1 MLSSGGDSEAAR
13 GVWPQTSGDS
23 SRQPGQPRRSAA
35 RRLLMRPP
43 PVTHELS
50 VGVLTSGEMTE
61 SFSSF
66 LGGVLASSSIL
77 GGEPAASALLSF
89 FLIVSPVL
97 FSSTFETASKVRLPA
112 LAERGEVFIVSGAS
126 RTGMRQDPGRT
137 TGRRTNQ
144 LFSGRVGREHMRDRA
159 TVCRI

>member
-89 FLIVSPVL
+89 FLIVSRCHTRVVL
-97 FSSTFETASKVRLPA
+97 LH
-112 LAERGEVFIVSGAS
+112 L
-126 RTGMRQDPGRT
+126 
-137 TGRRTNQ
+137 
-144 LFSGRVGREHMRDRA
+144 
-159 TVCRI
+159 

>member
-35 RRLLMRPP
+35 RQLLMRPP

-66 LGGVLASSSIL
+66 LGGVLASSRI
-77 GGEPAASALLSF
+77 
-89 FLIVSPVL
+89 I
-97 FSSTFETASKVRLPA
+97 
-112 LAERGEVFIVSGAS
+112 GEVWAVDVTSQTRWWYDRVRSAS
-126 RTGMRQDPGRT
+126 NPSDKW
-137 TGRRTNQ
+137 
-144 LFSGRVGREHMRDRA
+144 RA
-159 TVCRI
+159 LHA

>member
-23 SRQPGQPRRSAA
+23 SRQPGQPSRSAA

-50 VGVLTSGEMTE
+50 VGVLTSGETTE

-66 LGGVLASSSIL
+66 LGGVASSSIL

-126 RTGMRQDPGRT
+126 RMRQDPGRT
-137 TGRRTNQ
+137 LDVGIR
-144 LFSGRVGREHMRDRA
+144 SRVGPYKEIVRK
-159 TVCRI
+159 